1 MRSKDTRF
9 SYSPSNIAL
18 VTFGGLVLKFAEI
31 KAGALYQK
39 E

>member
-31 KAGALYQK
+31 KAEALYQK